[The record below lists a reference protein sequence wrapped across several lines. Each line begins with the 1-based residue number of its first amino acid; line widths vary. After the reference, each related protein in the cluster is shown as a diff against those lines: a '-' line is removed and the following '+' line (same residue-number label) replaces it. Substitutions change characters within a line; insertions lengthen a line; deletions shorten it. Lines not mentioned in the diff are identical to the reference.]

1 MGEQVD
7 LEVLLTAWKS
17 FQQQTG
23 ISPIQDES
31 HYDYLAGLLDAL
43 WDRTTVDE
51 QDPLWGLCDL
61 VGTLRRSPHL
71 E

>member
-23 ISPIQDES
+23 ISPIQDE
-31 HYDYLAGLLDAL
+31 
-43 WDRTTVDE
+43 
-51 QDPLWGLCDL
+51 
-61 VGTLRRSPHL
+61 
-71 E
+71 